1 MTTREISRQGSR
13 KVCAICLEELHSEEG
28 ATGPSCGHVFHGPC
42 LKTWLKRNRV
52 CPLCR
57 HDVSSTSG
65 SSNVTETDVDSYSV
79 SSTSG
84 SPVTESNRN
93 SYLVSSTSRSLNVTE
108 SDLDSYL
115 DDFSS
120 DVTLTDDDGSSHHE
134 GSYGADSL
142 NG

>member
-13 KVCAICLEELHSEEG
+13 KVCAICLEELHSEEE

-42 LKTWLKRNRV
+42 LNTWLKRNRV

-65 SSNVTETDVDSYSV
+65 SSNVTGTDLHSYLV

-84 SPVTESNRN
+84 SPNVTESDVDSN
-93 SYLVSSTSRSLNVTE
+93 SVSSTSGSLNVTE

-134 GSYGADSL
+134 GSYGADS
-142 NG
+142 

>member
-13 KVCAICLEELHSEEG
+13 KVCTICLEELLSEEG

-42 LKTWLKRNRV
+42 LNTWLKRNRV

-65 SSNVTETDVDSYSV
+65 SSNVTETDVDSYLV

-84 SPVTESNRN
+84 
-93 SYLVSSTSRSLNVTE
+93 SLNVTE

-142 NG
+142 D